1 MADLF
6 DTGADATG
14 ADNTTASNAPRPLA
28 DRLRPQKL
36 DQVIGQEQVL
46 GPDAPLGVMLASGSL
61 SSLILWGPPGVGKT
75 TIARLLADATDLHF
89 IQISAIFTG
98 VPELRKV
105 FEAAKMRR
113 ANGQGTLLFVDEI
126 HRFNKAQQDGF
137 LPHMEDGTILL
148 VGATTE
154 NPSFELNAAL
164 LSRAQVLVLNRLDL
178 ATLERLAQRAE
189 QALGRALPLTG
200 PAREALLEMADGDG
214 RALLN
219 LIEQVAAWKVD
230 AKLDVDAL
238 ATRLM
243 RRAAKY
249 DKSGDEHYNLISALH
264 KSVRGSDPDAA
275 LYWFARMLTGGED
288 PRYLARRL
296 TRMAVEDIGLAD
308 PQAQA
313 VCLQAWETYER
324 LGSPEGELA
333 LGQAVTY
340 LALAPKSNAGY
351 VGFKA
356 AMALARK
363 TGSEPP
369 PKHILNAPT
378 GLMKAQGYGADY
390 AYDHDAEDGFSGQN
404 YFPESVKR
412 PVLYQPVERGFER
425 ELKRRLDYFVKLRA
439 KRGAG

>member
-1 MADLF
+1 MP
-6 DTGADATG
+6 
-14 ADNTTASNAPRPLA
+14 APHRPLA
-28 DRLRPQKL
+28 DRLRPQTL
-36 DQVIGQEQVL
+36 AEVIGQEQVL

-61 SSLILWGPPGVGKT
+61 SSLIFWGPPGVGKT
-75 TIARLLADATDLHF
+75 TIARLLAKETDLHF
-89 IQISAIFTG
+89 VQISAIFTG
-98 VPELRKV
+98 IPDLKKV
-105 FEAAKMRR
+105 FEAAKIRR
-113 ANGQGTLLFVDEI
+113 QNGQGTLLFVDEI

-154 NPSFELNAAL
+154 NPSFELNAAV
-164 LSRAQVLVLNRLDL
+164 LSRSQVLVLERLNL
-178 ATLERLAQRAE
+178 ADLERLTQRAE
-189 QALGRALPLTG
+189 KELDHALPLI
-200 PAREALLEMADGDG
+200 PAARDALQKMADGDG

-219 LIEQVAAWKVD
+219 LIEQVAAWNVETP
-230 AKLDVDAL
+230 LDPDAL
-238 ATRLM
+238 STRLM

-288 PRYLARRL
+288 PRFLARRI

-313 VCLQAWETYER
+313 ICLQSWETYER

-333 LGQAVTY
+333 LAQALVY
-340 LALAPKSNAGY
+340 LALAPKSNGAY
-351 VGFKA
+351 VGYKA
-356 AMALARK
+356 AMKLAK
-363 TGSEPP
+363 QSGSEPP

-378 GLMKAQGYGADY
+378 SLMKDQGYGAGY
-390 AYDHDAEDGFSGQN
+390 AYDHEAEDGFSGQN
-404 YFPESVKR
+404 YFPETMTR

-425 ELKRRLDYFVKLRA
+425 ELKKRLDYFAKLRTQ
-439 KRGAG
+439 RNS

>member
-1 MADLF
+1 MP
-6 DTGADATG
+6 
-14 ADNTTASNAPRPLA
+14 APHRPLA
-28 DRLRPQKL
+28 DRLRPQTL
-36 DQVIGQEQVL
+36 AEVIGQEQVL

-61 SSLILWGPPGVGKT
+61 SSLIFWGPPGVGKT
-75 TIARLLADATDLHF
+75 TIARLLAKETDLHF
-89 IQISAIFTG
+89 VQISAIFTG
-98 VPELRKV
+98 IPDLKKV
-105 FEAAKMRR
+105 FEAAKIRR
-113 ANGQGTLLFVDEI
+113 QNGQGTLLFVDEI

-154 NPSFELNAAL
+154 NPSFELNAAV
-164 LSRAQVLVLNRLDL
+164 LSRSQVLVLERLNL
-178 ATLERLAQRAE
+178 ADLERLTQRAE
-189 QALGRALPLTG
+189 KELDRALPLA
-200 PAREALLEMADGDG
+200 PAARDALQEMADGDG

-219 LIEQVAAWKVD
+219 LIEQVAAWNVETP
-230 AKLDVDAL
+230 LDPDAL

-288 PRYLARRL
+288 PRFLARRI

-313 VCLQAWETYER
+313 ICLQSWETYER

-333 LGQAVTY
+333 LAQALVY
-340 LALAPKSNAGY
+340 LALAPKSNGAY
-351 VGFKA
+351 VGYKA
-356 AMALARK
+356 AMKLAK
-363 TGSEPP
+363 QSGSEPP

-378 GLMKAQGYGADY
+378 SLMKDQGYGAGY
-390 AYDHDAEDGFSGQN
+390 AYDHEAEDGFSGQN
-404 YFPESVKR
+404 YFPETMTR

-425 ELKRRLDYFVKLRA
+425 ELKKRLDYFAKLRTQ
-439 KRGAG
+439 RNS